1 MKSLAEVA
9 ATMAAAIV
17 PWSIFMAIQV
27 TMLCEPAN
35 KHGRSRCPT
44 AAMWPHSRRQDTLQ
58 SANILQNKFTSLN
71 LENIIVIYT
80 IMTIKGKARCAGHL
94 AIWSKMVPTAAM
106 WPHSWRQDTL
116 QSANILQNKFTSLN
130 LENIIVIYTIMTI
143 KARRIVPYILLS
155 GPRW

>member
-1 MKSLAEVA
+1 
-9 ATMAAAIV
+9 
-17 PWSIFMAIQV
+17 
-27 TMLCEPAN
+27 
-35 KHGRSRCPT
+35 
-44 AAMWPHSRRQDTLQ
+44 
-58 SANILQNKFTSLN
+58 
-71 LENIIVIYT
+71 
-80 IMTIKGKARCAGHL
+80 MTIKGKARCARNL

-143 KARRIVPYILLS
+143 KARRIVPYISLS